1 MRVRRTYRGARA
13 ALCHRYEQCAGG
25 RLHLACSPW
34 HGCGKAYVSAQRHA
48 DVDSHAPPAAQ
59 QAASHRLGRLRA
71 HGFEVGRRPL
81 CRTVKSATGVRPSA
95 RRRVRVWVWARR
107 RRHLH
112 LPWRSSAQ
120 RWATASQTA
129 ARRLDRAQSGR
140 TTLQSERRAAAREGG
155 WPRAWSQRARSC
167 PPPHPH
173 PPGWHRQV
181 AALGCAQRQDGV
193 CRAFFTAARKL
204 LRNCGKRLPQ
214 RGWPM
219 GCGASSEAAGPED
232 PTPVD
237 APLKPV
243 VAVASTA
250 PSAVPAGDAGA
261 GPKFVPSQHSRDT
274 LDKGFAAGDVVSA
287 THLPSH
293 KRRPSLDNRF
303 FEAAEAAQR
312 RQHAWL
318 AAAHAATT
326 VPTGSTHA
334 RGSGFPLGL
343 GPSQNRLIGCDSPQL
358 GSAWGMLWREKK
370 PPASQLSH

>member
-1 MRVRRTYRGARA
+1 VP
-13 ALCHRYEQCAGG
+13 AL
-25 RLHLACSPW
+25 
-34 HGCGKAYVSAQRHA
+34 V
-48 DVDSHAPPAAQ
+48 
-59 QAASHRLGRLRA
+59 
-71 HGFEVGRRPL
+71 
-81 CRTVKSATGVRPSA
+81 
-95 RRRVRVWVWARR
+95 
-107 RRHLH
+107 
-112 LPWRSSAQ
+112 
-120 RWATASQTA
+120 
-129 ARRLDRAQSGR
+129 
-140 TTLQSERRAAAREGG
+140 
-155 WPRAWSQRARSC
+155 
-167 PPPHPH
+167 PPPTPTHPGGTGRSR
-173 PPGWHRQV
+173 P
-181 AALGCAQRQDGV
+181 LGCAQRQDGAAV
-193 CRAFFTAARKL
+193 GPLFTAARKL